1 METRPWLQEG
11 TNTNSGTDDIARNIL
26 DEGISKSLDWIPRIG
41 MQFDTLD
48 AAFEFW
54 KNYGGRT
61 GFGVRK
67 MYANKSRRDGQI
79 TTVRYVCAKEGH
91 RVPDK
96 RDHLTKTPRAETR
109 TECLVR
115 LGLQFN
121 RESSKFEVHD
131 FVSEHNHVLHTEETC
146 FMIPTQRNLVDG
158 QTVHIDFA
166 TDSGLKPKAAHQ
178 FFSQQVGGRENLGYT
193 ERDQKNYLRSKRQK
207 DMAYGEAGSLLRYLH
222 NQSCENPSFQYAVQ
236 LDSEEQI
243 TNIFWADTRMI
254 IAYAHFGDVITF
266 DTTYSTNKEYRPF
279 GVFAGFNHHRE
290 TVIFGAALLYDE
302 TAESFKWL
310 FQTFLEAHKQKTPKT
325 IFTDQD
331 PAMAKAL
338 SEVLPDTFHGLCSW
352 HIMQNGIKHLG
363 YLMKEGSYFL
373 TEFSTCMYEHEEVEE
388 FEDAWSA
395 MLDRYN
401 VRTNPWL
408 LKTYEIKE
416 KWAKCHMKEVFT
428 IGMRSTQL
436 SESLNSDLKDHL
448 KSDMDII
455 RFFNQFERV
464 ADDKHYKELEAE
476 YNSRQKLPRVKVQ
489 KSPVLQQ
496 AAKVYT
502 PAIFEKYFQEE
513 FDWSSAAI
521 IKQHEDSTQTHE
533 YTIALV
539 DEKKK
544 HKEHKRW
551 TREARNE
558 VVASMNE
565 TNVVDDKKLA
575 IGKRYRSACPILVDI
590 ASRASGDE
598 KAFKL
603 VMKVAHELRK
613 QVEDIFLNKPTTSP
627 DEHNNSSQGEG
638 ERIVQ
643 ESQLEDLLLKVKGL
657 KKKTSCKGRKKR
669 PKAWHENIG
678 KRKRKYSR
686 KDNSI
691 QESDQGQEVEPPKKA
706 NKNST
711 DKNTSVSNND
721 QTVPQQSQVQAQ
733 PSRKRNTRSSNK
745 DQSLPQPSENQE
757 ARPSRKRNKKSSTEN
772 QSLPQESQDQ
782 GAPPS
787 SKRKKQLSTR
797 LVGYQT

>member
-1 METRPWLQEG
+1 
-11 TNTNSGTDDIARNIL
+11 
-26 DEGISKSLDWIPRIG
+26 
-41 MQFDTLD
+41 
-48 AAFEFW
+48 
-54 KNYGGRT
+54 
-61 GFGVRK
+61 
-67 MYANKSRRDGQI
+67 
-79 TTVRYVCAKEGH
+79 
-91 RVPDK
+91 
-96 RDHLTKTPRAETR
+96 
-109 TECLVR
+109 
-115 LGLQFN
+115 
-121 RESSKFEVHD
+121 
-131 FVSEHNHVLHTEETC
+131 
-146 FMIPTQRNLVDG
+146 
-158 QTVHIDFA
+158 
-166 TDSGLKPKAAHQ
+166 
-178 FFSQQVGGRENLGYT
+178 
-193 ERDQKNYLRSKRQK
+193 
-207 DMAYGEAGSLLRYLH
+207 
-222 NQSCENPSFQYAVQ
+222 
-236 LDSEEQI
+236 
-243 TNIFWADTRMI
+243 
-254 IAYAHFGDVITF
+254 
-266 DTTYSTNKEYRPF
+266 
-279 GVFAGFNHHRE
+279 
-290 TVIFGAALLYDE
+290 
-302 TAESFKWL
+302 
-310 FQTFLEAHKQKTPKT
+310 
-325 IFTDQD
+325 
-331 PAMAKAL
+331 MAKAL

-373 TEFSTCMYEHEEVEE
+373 TEFSACMYEHEEVEE

-401 VRTNPWL
+401 VCTNPWL

-428 IGMRSTQL
+428 IGMRSPQL

-464 ADDKHYKELEAE
+464 ANDKHYKELEAE

-539 DEKKK
+539 DEKKE

-565 TNVVDDKKLA
+565 ANVVDDKKLA
-575 IGKRYRSACPILVDI
+575 I
-590 ASRASGDE
+590 
-598 KAFKL
+598 
-603 VMKVAHELRK
+603 VAHELRK

-627 DEHNNSSQGEG
+627 DEQNNSSQGEG

-657 KKKTSCKGRKKR
+657 KKKTGCKGRKKR

-678 KRKRKYSR
+678 KRKRKSSR

-691 QESDQGQEVEPPKKA
+691 QESDQGQGVEPPKKA

-711 DKNTSVSNND
+711 DKNTSVSNKD
-721 QTVPQQSQVQAQ
+721 QTVPQQSQVTVAC
-733 PSRKRNTRSSNK
+733 
-745 DQSLPQPSENQE
+745 
-757 ARPSRKRNKKSSTEN
+757 
-772 QSLPQESQDQ
+772 
-782 GAPPS
+782 
-787 SKRKKQLSTR
+787 
-797 LVGYQT
+797 